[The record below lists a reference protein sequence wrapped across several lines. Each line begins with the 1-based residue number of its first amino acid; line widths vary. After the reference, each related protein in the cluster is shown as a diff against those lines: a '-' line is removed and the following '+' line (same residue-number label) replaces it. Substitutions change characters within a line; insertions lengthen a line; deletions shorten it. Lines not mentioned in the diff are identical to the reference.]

1 MHCSSCVRGT
11 RTKCAFLFRSW
22 SLKCTQVVHKGRKQ
36 RRRRQRRLC
45 ASVRDKERGRQE
57 ERKTETGWTVHYTPD
72 KGQRDVLFMSQ
83 AAAASGS
90 SVGGQGWNEHASPF
104 PRANGRTRSL
114 APGQQTHLLTLIDN
128 VKTHTHTHI
137 HGRLE
142 HRLSITL
149 NHSILI
155 ICCDKNRCGG
165 VRQKQNN
172 TL

>member
-1 MHCSSCVRGT
+1 MCVSVSELVIKMHPG
-11 RTKCAFLFRSW
+11 
-22 SLKCTQVVHKGRKQ
+22 CTQGQKTAQ
-36 RRRRQRRLC
+36 EEAE
-45 ASVRDKERGRQE
+45 ASVRQREGQRERGRQE

-104 PRANGRTRSL
+104 PRANGRTHSL

-128 VKTHTHTHI
+128 VKTHTHT